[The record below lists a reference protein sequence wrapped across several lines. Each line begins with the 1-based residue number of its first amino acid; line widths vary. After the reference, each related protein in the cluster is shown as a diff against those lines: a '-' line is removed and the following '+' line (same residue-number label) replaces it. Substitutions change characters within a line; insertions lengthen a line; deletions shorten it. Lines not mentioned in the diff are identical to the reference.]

1 MIDRLEYF
9 LATVDELLDTK
20 RKRHLFGGLLMSLSF
35 LFGGM
40 SVTVMTIKDEEKKHE
55 HDNH

>member
-1 MIDRLEYF
+1 MIDKLDYF
-9 LATVDELLDTK
+9 LSTIDGLLDTN

-40 SVTVMTIKDEEKKHE
+40 SITVITVKEDKKDEQ
-55 HDNH
+55 

>member
-1 MIDRLEYF
+1 MIDKLDYF
-9 LATVDELLDTK
+9 LSTIDDLLDTS

-40 SVTVMTIKDEEKKHE
+40 SITVITVKEERKHE
-55 HDNH
+55 